1 MQRGL
6 IYKTAAVML
15 ASSTALI
22 AQSASA
28 QVTLYEH
35 CNFTGKAA
43 SLPVGNHNLNSL
55 TARGAKNDD
64 VSAIRV
70 PRGYAVTIYEHA
82 GFRGKSRTINSST
95 ACLVNMGFNDIV
107 SSVKVSRT
115 GSTATNPR
123 PTTRPAPRR
132 PRIAPSNSAVIMY
145 EDCNYRGNQTG
156 ISAGAYDL
164 DILTRRGMRNDTVS
178 GIKVKPGYIATV
190 YQDAGFRG
198 RSRTFTGS
206 NSCLVN
212 FGYNDIISSVRVTR
226 QQTQTRPR
234 PPVSNGNNQLSEIS
248 RLREELR
255 KERSENERLR
265 NTIRSLL
272 GDSN

>member
-1 MQRGL
+1 
-6 IYKTAAVML
+6 I
-15 ASSTALI
+15 
-22 AQSASA
+22 
-28 QVTLYEH
+28 
-35 CNFTGKAA
+35 
-43 SLPVGNHNLNSL
+43 
-55 TARGAKNDD
+55 
-64 VSAIRV
+64 
-70 PRGYAVTIYEHA
+70 
-82 GFRGKSRTINSST
+82 
-95 ACLVNMGFNDIV
+95 

-115 GSTATNPR
+115 GSTATNSR

-132 PRIAPSNSAVIMY
+132 PRIAPSNSPVIMY
-145 EDCNYRGNQTG
+145 EDCNYRGDQTG
-156 ISAGAYDL
+156 ISTGAYDL
-164 DILTRRGMRNDTVS
+164 DSLTRRGMRNDTVS

-226 QQTQTRPR
+226 QQTQTRPFVERPR
-234 PPVSNGNNQLSEIS
+234 PPVSNGNNQSSEIS

-255 KERSENERLR
+255 KERRENERLR